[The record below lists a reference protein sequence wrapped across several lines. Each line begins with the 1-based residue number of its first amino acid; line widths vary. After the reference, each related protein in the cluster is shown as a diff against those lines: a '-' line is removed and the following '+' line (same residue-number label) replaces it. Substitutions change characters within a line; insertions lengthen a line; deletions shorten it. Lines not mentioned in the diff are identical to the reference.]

1 MEKLR
6 IRKIVA
12 TAALTAVTVSF
23 LLLKE
28 KAVDREVASEPAP
41 KELAVLYLPEDPI
54 STSAMPQA
62 EPPPAPLPL
71 VRADPSDSPP
81 DDGEQ
86 RIFQSRKALET
97 MDPREYLRHR

>member
-6 IRKIVA
+6 TRRIVA

-28 KAVDREVASEPAP
+28 KAVDQQVASDPAP

-54 STSAMPQA
+54 STSPLPQA
-62 EPPPAPLPL
+62 EPPPAPRPL
-71 VRADPSDSPP
+71 VGSEPGGSPADDS
-81 DDGEQ
+81 EQ

>member
-6 IRKIVA
+6 TRRIVA

-28 KAVDREVASEPAP
+28 KAAGHEVASDPAP
-41 KELAVLYLPEDPI
+41 KELAVLYLPEDAI
-54 STSAMPQA
+54 SISPLPQA
-62 EPPPAPLPL
+62 EPLPAPQPL
-71 VRADPSDSPP
+71 VPSDPGDSPP
-81 DDGEQ
+81 NDGEQ

-97 MDPREYLRHR
+97 MNPREYLRHR